1 MTQGYI
7 RTIEDMERLYYGA
20 GAGTNAWAYSGT
32 DLLKA
37 DSPLMSSTSGTYQAI
52 FGRKVWSQ
60 LNQEFNAFSILPKKP
75 WEKSG
80 WRVVTGKPTDA
91 VGLPENGT
99 LPDSTKP
106 TFEEVS
112 TKPKTV
118 ASKFDL
124 SETAMF
130 LADKDD
136 GLGDARAVIKMEM
149 SKSHAESINKMLLKD
164 CGDNATNG
172 GGVAGNNFES
182 IDRATSSSFA
192 ETTLFDEIDNAS
204 AHNMYSITR
213 APAATRSWFDANVDV
228 GPTNG
233 TERPLTL
240 NVLDGMFRS
249 VWERGGQPKVIL
261 TGYDTIEKI
270 QQLLQP
276 QQRFTEMKRVTPSVN
291 GVQGIP
297 GMEGGFV
304 VATYNGVP
312 IIPAKDV
319 HAPSGGISRIY
330 MLDTDYMYFC
340 TAKPTLYHESGI
352 ETGDPFGINRLGQ
365 VGLFHTMGE
374 LWQLFYG
381 AHGKI
386 RDLSA

>member
-1 MTQGYI
+1 MSGSRGYI

-20 GAGTNAWAYSGT
+20 GAGANAWAYSGT

-37 DSPLMSSTSGTYQAI
+37 DSPLMSSTTGTYQAI

-80 WRVVTGKPTDA
+80 WRVVTDKPDRGKGGGVAENAT
-91 VGLPENGT
+91 LPET
-99 LPDSTKP
+99 TQP
-106 TFEEVS
+106 TFAEVS

-118 ASKFDL
+118 AHTFDL

-136 GLGDARAVIKMEM
+136 GLGDARAVMKMEM
-149 SKSHAESINKMLLKD
+149 AKHHAEHINVMLLQD
-164 CGDNATNG
+164 VDTP
-172 GGVAGNNFES
+172 AGNNYES
-182 IDRATSSSFA
+182 LDRCLSSSFV
-192 ETTLFDEIDNAS
+192 ELAS
-204 AHNMYSITR
+204 FSDISNITDHNQYNITR
-213 APAATRSWFDANVDV
+213 SGGSTRQWFDANVDAGV
-228 GPTNG
+228 TS
-233 TERPLTL
+233 TERALSL
-240 NVLDGMFRS
+240 NIMDGMFRQ

-261 TGYDTIEKI
+261 TGYDTLEKI

-276 QQRFTEMKRVTPSVN
+276 QQRFTEMKRVVPGVN
-291 GVQGIP
+291 GVKGVP
-297 GMEGGFV
+297 GMEAGFV

-312 IIPAKDV
+312 LIPSKDT
-319 HAPSGGISRIY
+319 HAEAGGLSRMYYI
-330 MLDTDYMYFC
+330 DSDYLYFS

-365 VGLFHTMGE
+365 MGMFHTMGE

-381 AHGKI
+381 SHGKV